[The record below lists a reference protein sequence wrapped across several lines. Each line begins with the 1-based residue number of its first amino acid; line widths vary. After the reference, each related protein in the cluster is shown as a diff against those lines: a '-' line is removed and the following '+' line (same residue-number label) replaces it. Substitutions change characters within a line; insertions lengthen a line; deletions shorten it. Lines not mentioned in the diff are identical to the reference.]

1 MFQSSAAVLYL
12 AEPERATQPLLSS
25 RRPSSCATQQS
36 MTSTSMFEEL
46 SLQGR
51 VLTLSI
57 TLLLLLSRK
66 KRFYCVSISY
76 IYKHLHHVNNIH
88 KQEEAC
94 VISTIQNLNISFYNK
109 NTIFFTLKA
118 CSLQFIFKKANT
130 LNPTLCTLL

>member
-66 KRFYCVSISY
+66 KLFYYVSISY

-118 CSLQFIFKKANT
+118 CLLQFIFKKANT